1 MIKNQY
7 RFFISS
13 DNFQGD
19 KVLITDKNLIY
30 QIAKVLRLKIGDQII
45 LLDNSGFEYLVS
57 LEKFSPQIEG
67 HVLEKKKNQ
76 NEPGKKII
84 LCQSF
89 LKSDKF
95 EQVLKF
101 CTNLGVVSFV
111 PFISE
116 NSIVKE
122 INPHKLDRYQK
133 IIRESVEQSG
143 RAILPELNPLITFK
157 ELLKLLKKKEGLK
170 LIGWEQEKEKKLT
183 DFKEQIE
190 KTKTIYLLIGPE
202 GGFSEE
208 EVALTQQIG
217 CLPFSLGKLILRSEI
232 AGLVSSALII
242 NL

>member
-84 LCQSF
+84 LCQSL

-133 IIRESVEQSG
+133 IIEESAEQSG
-143 RAILPELNPLITFK
+143 RAILPELSPLITFK

-183 DFKEQIE
+183 DFWEQIE
-190 KTKTIYLLIGPE
+190 KTKTTHLLIGPE

-208 EVALTQQIG
+208 EVALAQQSG